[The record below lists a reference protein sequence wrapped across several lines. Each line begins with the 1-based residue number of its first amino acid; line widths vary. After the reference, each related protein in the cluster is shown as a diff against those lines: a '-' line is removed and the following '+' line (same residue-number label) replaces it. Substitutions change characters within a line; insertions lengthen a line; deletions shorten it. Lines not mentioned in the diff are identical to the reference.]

1 MTAQNIIMLYMY
13 QIHNAMRKK
22 YCSTKKG
29 LTLVELVAA
38 MVLTAMFAGACV
50 MLILPVSKIYT
61 NAVDQN
67 RVQLVTD
74 AVVESL
80 RSECSKAIVSDYGD
94 AWIANV
100 DPYEGKV
107 MESAQPSTEGGSVL
121 IFRRN
126 QNYCETIAS
135 DYVITNELYNAVYT
149 NDDSEDIYKGSEG
162 VSRGVTSRS
171 IYDMA
176 DSDKASGLI
185 HFGYYSCQTSDVS
198 GYAYIYPGD
207 YYDFTNPFTNNT
219 YLGCTVELFFHNMEF
234 FDNGKP
240 ASVCCKVTVTDEKGF
255 SYSRDVALCFS

>member
-1 MTAQNIIMLYMY
+1 MY
-13 QIHNAMRKK
+13 RIRKAMRKN
-22 YCSTKKG
+22 YNRTKKG

-38 MVLTAMFAGACV
+38 MALTAMFAGACV
-50 MLILPVSKIYT
+50 MLILPVSRIYT

-94 AWIANV
+94 AWIASG
-100 DPYEGKV
+100 DQYEGKV

-135 DYVITNELYNAVYT
+135 NYVISSELYNSVLT
-149 NDDSEDIYKGSEG
+149 NDDSEDDYKGSEG
-162 VSRGVTSRS
+162 VSGGVTSRS
-171 IYDMA
+171 VYDMA
-176 DSDKASGLI
+176 DSDKAAGLI
-185 HFGYYSCQTSDVS
+185 HYGYYTCQTSDVS

-234 FDNGKP
+234 YDSGKP
-240 ASVCCKVTVTDEKGF
+240 ASVSCKVTVTDEKGF
-255 SYSRDVALCFS
+255 SYTRDVALCFS